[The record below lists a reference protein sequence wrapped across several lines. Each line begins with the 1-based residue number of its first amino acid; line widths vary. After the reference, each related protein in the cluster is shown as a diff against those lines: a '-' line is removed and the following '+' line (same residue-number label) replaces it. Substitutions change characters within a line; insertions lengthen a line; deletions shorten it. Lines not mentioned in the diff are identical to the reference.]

1 MIENQAYWAS
11 HPNLGLLLN
20 DVWCARQPST
30 VQMYCYSI
38 RKFFA
43 YCTIFGHDLI
53 LPVNSSLAA
62 SYISFTKYN
71 AGTRGAV
78 STAFNALKWL
88 HNFVP
93 EINQFNDPL
102 NDKILKMVVDSA
114 LRHLPKRRVSKLP
127 LSNEFIDKILIDAAN
142 CTTLVEIRDK
152 LILSLSY
159 TLLFRH
165 DEISHISCAHLSL
178 ISGGLNILI
187 PSSKTDVYKNGNQ
200 ALLSKGR
207 VLSLLEKYM
216 ALAGLSVG
224 EPHFLFGP
232 IIRQRSRDCIKN
244 SKLSYNSY
252 RKILRSQL
260 LAYGY
265 NPDQYGFHS
274 CRSGGATS
282 LANKISKFELQS
294 AGRWK
299 NARSLAHYV
308 KIPNKRR
315 LQFSSMLSG

>member
-1 MIENQAYWAS
+1 
-11 HPNLGLLLN
+11 
-20 DVWCARQPST
+20 
-30 VQMYCYSI
+30 
-38 RKFFA
+38 
-43 YCTIFGHDLI
+43 
-53 LPVNSSLAA
+53 
-62 SYISFTKYN
+62 
-71 AGTRGAV
+71 
-78 STAFNALKWL
+78 
-88 HNFVP
+88 
-93 EINQFNDPL
+93 
-102 NDKILKMVVDSA
+102 MVVDSA

-142 CTTLVEIRDK
+142 CTTLVDIRDK

-165 DEISHISCAHLSL
+165 HEISHILCAHLSL

-265 NPDQYGFHS
+265 NSDQYGFHS
-274 CRSGGATS
+274 CRSGGDTS